1 MCGSTPNRNIFVILF
16 EIAPGNIIIL
26 KDPESCSD
34 FDVEKLLYYS
44 QYACGNGRDLIIK
57 LDIEGFISLKRKI
70 TSSILGIWCVDLIGI
85 YPNFNF

>member
-57 LDIEGFISLKRKI
+57 LDIEGFISLKRKKYHVF
-70 TSSILGIWCVDLIGI
+70 TFVMLDKKLNLIDKI
-85 YPNFNF
+85 

>member
-1 MCGSTPNRNIFVILF
+1 MCGSTPNRIIFVILF
-16 EIAPGNIIIL
+16 EIAHGNIIIF

-57 LDIEGFISLKRKI
+57 LDIEAYIYLKRKDI
-70 TSSILGIWCVDLIGI
+70 TVLLLLCLIRS
-85 YPNFNF
+85 